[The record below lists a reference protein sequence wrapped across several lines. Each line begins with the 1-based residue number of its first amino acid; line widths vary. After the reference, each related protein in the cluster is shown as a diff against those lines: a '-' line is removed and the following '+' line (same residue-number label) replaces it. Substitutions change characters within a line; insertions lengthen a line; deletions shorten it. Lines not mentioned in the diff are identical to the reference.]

1 MPAFVEY
8 VTEHFT
14 TIKEGHTGSYLLEV
28 NEDRNHTL
36 FISLFRTEDYWKVIS
51 GGVFRLKYSR
61 NKKKVYSVPA
71 IRMPEP
77 VSQAKVPAS
86 GEIQQDSTEASGNSL

>member
-1 MPAFVEY
+1 MVSFLHCKETLHYCKVELI
-8 VTEHFT
+8 H
-14 TIKEGHTGSYLLEV
+14 
-28 NEDRNHTL
+28 
-36 FISLFRTEDYWKVIS
+36 WKVIS
-51 GGVFRLKYSR
+51 GGVFRLTYSR

-86 GEIQQDSTEASGNSL
+86 ERQQDSCSMLSEPNFKLFCP

>member
-1 MPAFVEY
+1 MTS
-8 VTEHFT
+8 VTSQ
-14 TIKEGHTGSYLLEV
+14 KKGHSQSFLLEV
-28 NEDRNHTL
+28 NSDRNHTL
-36 FISLFRTEDYWKVIS
+36 FIALSRGAEYWKVIS

-86 GEIQQDSTEASGNSL
+86 ENIKQASSEASGDSL